1 MKQYTENQYDDDL
14 TVGTDDYDDSY
25 YTGSVDLF
33 EFSND
38 EESPI
43 SRLKSL
49 ILSIDWEIT
58 DEVLMQFNEELVDLK
73 DIWAGEKINLVYVQ
87 ALEKISKY
95 IYQKKADSHPSAI
108 KLLLTLYHNLEKIV
122 SSLDLTAEQKKDILL
137 EDVKRF
143 ESLKLHI
150 SKQSQ
155 IVDVTEPEQQQ
166 EKIKT
171 ESTGSDSE
179 LRNLKAIVLGIDWEI
194 TDQDLNELRQEVVR
208 LEEKFAD
215 SRPRLILLQGIGT
228 LGAYIKLKKS
238 NAHADAFKILHLFYE
253 SLEKIVTAPMSIEEE
268 KAVLFPAVE
277 RFNSFKILLGPTIA
291 PEAIRRDEVEVDD
304 FADSINS
311 TTVAPAFSD
320 LPEEEVRGFQAEDE
334 AKALGLESSGNVDN
348 HVESF
353 FMGSSLESPEEPE
366 FADPACTADTEEV
379 EMALQGVEVEVDD
392 EEEVDNGASSE
403 SDTFVPALSSVID
416 EKIEDELSPAFHE
429 EELPWVEEQV
439 GVEDTLEL
447 PAEELSS
454 NAVDFTD
461 ENEEQSGVDFSKL
474 DRDIVL
480 QGVDVETE
488 ADDDSDE
495 DALPMM
501 EGELAPAL
509 AENNEISAFNA
520 GIFENSSEGEVV
532 DDEIAGTLGG
542 FFDEEI
548 ESHLSIDSGAKDEDS
563 DVASMVGESE
573 DEEKEIDSSEDSLSL
588 FDSADFSIEEQEFV
602 GDSEDEEAA
611 FVPITTESEILPEE
625 KPVDFENENID
636 IIQSETP
643 PEDDDEPIAFESA
656 LESALEQE
664 ENPDLLFADSDIE
677 QDFGDPLD
685 EDGVLEGFDS
695 DSLVEAEEETS
706 TAIDEHLD
714 SFFDLDEGFGEPE
727 GDKLLSSLADE
738 AVEDTVPSIVE
749 DHETEEV
756 VFELAEDEEL
766 LPDAEP
772 DIGINEELSSD
783 GLLAVE
789 EDLLSS
795 ELVSESGDKEELAQD
810 LVPTLQNDKIDDTY
824 EPLRTCVESIGI
836 ELDDKVILGLFGEIE
851 LLHQNFP
858 DKPLEKT
865 FLQLL
870 STIVRHIDLNRYDS
884 SSDAYVLLQSICGAL
899 TELQEDDLHKNQEIL
914 LTETSKVL
922 KWQEKILAEQL
933 ARDEAELTIGDPIL
947 SDQEGEVGDFDE
959 LVQNYEE
966 DQVFDTD
973 DIYGSSFDQSGLA
986 EPMRSGE
993 VEEKLYAGEDTI
1005 VLNDDLKEEI
1015 STLRQTLQ
1023 DEIAELRNELKGNYS

>member
-1 MKQYTENQYDDDL
+1 MVKQYTENQYDDDL

-87 ALEKISKY
+87 ALEKLSKY

-143 ESLKLHI
+143 ENLKLHI
-150 SKQSQ
+150 NKQSQ
-155 IVDVTEPEQQQ
+155 IVDATEPEQQT
-166 EKIKT
+166 EKIITK
-171 ESTGSDSE
+171 STGSDTD
-179 LRNLKAIVLGIDWEI
+179 LRSLKAIVLSIDWEI

-253 SLEKIVTAPMSIEEE
+253 SLEKIVNAPVSIEEE

-291 PEAIRRDEVEVDD
+291 PEAISRDEVEVDD
-304 FADSINS
+304 LDDSSNS
-311 TTVAPAFSD
+311 TSVAPAFSD
-320 LPEEEVRGFQAEDE
+320 LPGEEVKGFQAEEE
-334 AKALGLESSGNVDN
+334 AKALGLENSGNVDN

-353 FMGSSLESPEEPE
+353 FMGSSLESPEEPD
-366 FADPACTADTEEV
+366 FADPAGTVDTEEV
-379 EMALQGVEVEVDD
+379 EMALQGVDVEVDD
-392 EEEVDNGASSE
+392 EEDADNGVSSE

-416 EKIEDELSPAFHE
+416 EKIEDELSPAFLE
-429 EELPWVEEQV
+429 EELPRVEEQV
-439 GVEDTLEL
+439 VVEDTLEL
-447 PAEELSS
+447 QTEEFSS
-454 NAVDFTD
+454 GAVDFTD
-461 ENEEQSGVDFSKL
+461 ENEEQSVVDFSKL

-495 DALPMM
+495 DALPLM
-501 EGELAPAL
+501 EGALAPAL
-509 AENNEISAFNA
+509 AENNEISDFNA

-548 ESHLSIDSGAKDEDS
+548 ESHLSIVSGAKDEDS
-563 DVASMVGESE
+563 DVASIVGESE
-573 DEEKEIDSSEDSLSL
+573 DEEKEIDSSDDSLSL
-588 FDSADFSIEEQEFV
+588 FDSADISIEEQELA
-602 GDSEDEEAA
+602 GDSEAEEAEFA
-611 FVPITTESEILPEE
+611 SINTESDILPEE
-625 KPVDFENENID
+625 EPVDFEKENID

-643 PEDDDEPIAFESA
+643 PEDDDETIAFESA

-664 ENPDLLFADSDIE
+664 ENPDLLFDDTDIE
-677 QDFGDPLD
+677 QDLGDPFE
-685 EDGVLEGFDS
+685 EDGVLEEFNS
-695 DSLVEAEEETS
+695 DTLVEAEEETS

-714 SFFDLDEGFGEPE
+714 SFFDLDEGFGESE
-727 GDKLLSSLADE
+727 DDKLLSSLA
-738 AVEDTVPSIVE
+738 EDTVPSVAE
-749 DHETEEV
+749 DLETEEV

-772 DIGINEELSSD
+772 DIGSKEVISSD

-789 EDLLSS
+789 DDLFSLEPDS
-795 ELVSESGDKEELAQD
+795 VSEDKDELTED
-810 LVPTLQNDKIDDTY
+810 LVPTLENDKIDDTY
-824 EPLRTCVESIGI
+824 ESLRTCVESIGI

-851 LLHQNFP
+851 LLHQNLP

-870 STIVRHIDLNRYDS
+870 SSITRHIDLNRYDS

-899 TELQEDDLHKNQEIL
+899 TELQENDLHKNQEIL
-914 LTETSKVL
+914 LSETSKVL
-922 KWQEKILAEQL
+922 EWQEKILAEQL

-966 DQVFDTD
+966 DQVLDTD
-973 DIYGSSFDQSGLA
+973 DIYGSSFEQSGLA
-986 EPMRSGE
+986 ETMRSDK